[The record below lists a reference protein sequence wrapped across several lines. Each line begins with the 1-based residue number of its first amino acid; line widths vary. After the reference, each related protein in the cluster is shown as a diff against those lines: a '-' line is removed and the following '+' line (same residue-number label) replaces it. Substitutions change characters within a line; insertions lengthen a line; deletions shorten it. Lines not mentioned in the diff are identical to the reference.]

1 MAPFSALQVAN
12 SGYITKPFSI
22 KVVIEKV
29 RTILK
34 RYSGLQDNEIIHC
47 GPSLPLANYL
57 HNKIF
62 PDFARFSLLFFA
74 PYVIII
80 M

>member
-12 SGYITKPFSI
+12 SGYTTFFPISQQFYFNFS
-22 KVVIEKV
+22 EKV
-29 RTILK
+29 
-34 RYSGLQDNEIIHC
+34 LQFSY
-47 GPSLPLANYL
+47 PSLPLANYL